1 MVGMQ
6 KSGRSGEVT
15 AFTCGPGG
23 SDVRTLFKFVFLTG
37 VVLGATAL
45 LGLFVMSSLARIDG
59 VKGVP
64 VPAESY
70 ISGHASRADYAD
82 AYRVEMP
89 FSNYRH
95 IGDVIDNAF
104 HKGSGAI
111 YRTDREVCFEGVA
124 PGLTYRTSYILEYD
138 ADPPALTVTHTVHYI
153 KTKGEVFFFLAM
165 PVHKMLV
172 PYLLDRM
179 ARATVAANP

>member
-1 MVGMQ
+1 M
-6 KSGRSGEVT
+6 RS
-15 AFTCGPGG
+15 
-23 SDVRTLFKFVFLTG
+23 LFKLVFLAG

-59 VKGVP
+59 VEAVA

-70 ISGHASRADYAD
+70 VSGHARRADYAD
-82 AYRVEMP
+82 AYRVEMRY
-89 FSNYRH
+89 SNYRH

-111 YRTDREVCFEGVA
+111 YRSDREVCFEGVA
-124 PGLTYRTSYILEYD
+124 PGLTYRTSFILEHG
-138 ADPPALTVTHTVHYI
+138 AEPPALTVSTTVHYV
-153 KTKGEVFFFLAM
+153 KKKGEIYFFLAM

-179 ARATVAANP
+179 SKATINL